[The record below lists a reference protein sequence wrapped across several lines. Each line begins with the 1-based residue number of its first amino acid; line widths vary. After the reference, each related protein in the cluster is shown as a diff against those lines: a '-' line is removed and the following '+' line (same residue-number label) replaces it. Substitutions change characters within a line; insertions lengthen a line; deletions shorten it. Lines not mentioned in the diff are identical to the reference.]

1 MLLERI
7 GNLGIYSLLESKLRG
22 YLAPRIIEDD
32 ENNFVLKINPLV
44 LQRLI
49 NQHLGFI
56 GGGAKKITFEQVHK
70 EDLKV
75 SRMTNDE
82 ISNDEVGNKEIIPLI
97 SEVFLIEYSMLI
109 HLMFLA
115 LKVCNMEMLNL
126 K

>member
-75 SRMTNDE
+75 SRM
-82 ISNDEVGNKEIIPLI
+82 IQKLFILLKEIIPLI